1 MEPEGEPRCRTAGSR
16 PSVIQES
23 PITQSRCPPNNK
35 TITQRQR
42 SKRKEDFVHLY
53 IMKVMNCFNPV
64 QQLFFSFFPCVII
77 NRHCPG
83 LWSDHCSFSCLI
95 LRNEAIRPVT
105 RDVKVIIKDAPNT
118 EELISTPTVSPL
130 STAVLSAVLIDCE
143 DVAFSSHFP
152 VLSLPV
158 TAQRGAAGDER
169 QSTKTNVSSCS
180 FFSTSFFSFP
190 FFSFPLSNVIM
201 GCFTNSSTSDCL
213 FQTEVIDTTV

>member
-1 MEPEGEPRCRTAGSR
+1 M
-16 PSVIQES
+16 
-23 PITQSRCPPNNK
+23 
-35 TITQRQR
+35 
-42 SKRKEDFVHLY
+42 
-53 IMKVMNCFNPV
+53 
-64 QQLFFSFFPCVII
+64 
-77 NRHCPG
+77 
-83 LWSDHCSFSCLI
+83 
-95 LRNEAIRPVT
+95 T

-201 GCFTNSSTSDCL
+201 GYFTNSSTSDCL